1 MAPNYYLNANCI
13 ASYYQRKKSDKYPNM
28 HHFTNNCPGYLWELS
43 IINNIRKISVKK
55 TQKMHIILI
64 YKYVLGLVDLFKTYL
79 YILGHF
85 DSISLY
91 NNRTNLTK
99 YPQMHV
105 IVNRYLYSRHIS
117 LFTLL

>member
-1 MAPNYYLNANCI
+1 
-13 ASYYQRKKSDKYPNM
+13 
-28 HHFTNNCPGYLWELS
+28 
-43 IINNIRKISVKK
+43 
-55 TQKMHIILI
+55 MHIILI
-64 YKYVLGLVDLFKTYL
+64 YKYVLGIVDLFKTYL

-85 DSISLY
+85 DSIYLY
-91 NNRTNLTK
+91 NNKTNQTK